1 MAKVFISFEAEND
14 EDLVRLVRS
23 YAARHNGAPSWL
35 GKEQP
40 PPSSPELLADQ
51 ATLTDP
57 EYDAKH
63 SNAPAPAAPAPAAP
77 KTRKPRAVA
86 PPPAPAPEPEPEPNG
101 IELPALETLKQV
113 ITTAVRLAQKG
124 EGSKKILELLPG
136 FKDKTGLD
144 FVMNAEDRHRAP
156 LYDLVVAADIPVV

>member
-1 MAKVFISFEAEND
+1 MGKVFISFEAEND
-14 EDLVRLVRS
+14 EDLVRLVMS
-23 YAARHNGAPSWL
+23 YAARHSWL
-35 GKEQP
+35 DKEP
-40 PPSSPELLADQ
+40 PPSAPELLADQ
-51 ATLTDP
+51 ATLTDQ

-63 SNAPAPAAPAPAAP
+63 STSAPAPAPAPTPAPAAP

-86 PPPAPAPEPEPEPNG
+86 PPPAPEPAPEPNG

-144 FVMNAEDRHRAP
+144 FVMNAEDKHRAP
-156 LYDLVVAADIPVV
+156 LYELVVAADIPVV